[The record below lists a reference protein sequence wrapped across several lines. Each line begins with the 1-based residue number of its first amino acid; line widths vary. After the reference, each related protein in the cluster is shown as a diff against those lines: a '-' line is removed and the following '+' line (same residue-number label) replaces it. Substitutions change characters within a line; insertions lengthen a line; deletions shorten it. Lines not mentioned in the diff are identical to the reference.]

1 VLLHLSVINHFFV
14 RERSGDWLK
23 HLVFPLTG
31 LLIIVYVLYE
41 MDRSAKIIG
50 ACWIA
55 IGVMYYLALGGKSKK
70 PLVLEQ

>member
-1 VLLHLSVINHFFV
+1 
-14 RERSGDWLK
+14 
-23 HLVFPLTG
+23 

>member
-1 VLLHLSVINHFFV
+1 ML
-14 RERSGDWLK
+14 
-23 HLVFPLTG
+23 FPLAG

-41 MDRSAKIIG
+41 MDRSAKLIG

-55 IGVMYYLALGGKSKK
+55 IGVIYYLALVGKSKK